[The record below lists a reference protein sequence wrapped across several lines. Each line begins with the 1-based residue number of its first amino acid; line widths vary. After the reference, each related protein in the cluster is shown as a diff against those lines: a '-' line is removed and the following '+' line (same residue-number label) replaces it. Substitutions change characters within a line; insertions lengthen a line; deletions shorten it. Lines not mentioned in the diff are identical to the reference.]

1 MKAKQIIAATVLA
14 LTGAAAF
21 AAGNQV
27 GGEAYVSFP
36 IPNTFSHTATSEKTK
51 AEVKAELVQARAEG
65 HVVGGEE
72 YVSIVG
78 KNTNSTV
85 SRADVKAEAIKAA
98 KNGSHNTE
106 YSFGG

>member
-1 MKAKQIIAATVLA
+1 MNAKQLIAAAVLT

-36 IPNTFSHTATSEKTK
+36 IPNTFSKTAASSKTK
-51 AEVKAELVQARAEG
+51 AEVQAELVQARTEG
-65 HVVGGEE
+65 QLIGGEE
-72 YVSIVG
+72 YVSTVG
-78 KNTNSTV
+78 KTTSTV

-98 KNGSHNTE
+98 KNGSRNTE